1 MYRYIIYITLQ
12 NYYIVLHSY
21 MPYSDPRSQP
31 PATSQRL
38 LQNDSSNLD
47 TTDEGLPAHPIGVPQ
62 MVPGYK
68 SDYEVQSS
76 PLPPPYSPLSPVVK
90 YVLFAVC
97 ALFLNEHL
105 HYHLYDHREPP
116 SNLKEA
122 VQFIVEDLAP
132 KCSDDILQ
140 LRIRRGDLVQ
150 DAIHEG
156 KKGKFIPGKQLQVSN

>member
-1 MYRYIIYITLQ
+1 MWCNLA
-12 NYYIVLHSY
+12 HC
-21 MPYSDPRSQP
+21 
-31 PATSQRL
+31 RL
-38 LQNDSSNLD
+38 L
-47 TTDEGLPAHPIGVPQ
+47 T
-62 MVPGYK
+62 
-68 SDYEVQSS
+68 
-76 PLPPPYSPLSPVVK
+76 SPLSPVVK

-116 SNLKEA
+116 SNFKEA
-122 VQFIVEDLAP
+122 VQLIVEELAP

-156 KKGKFIPGKQLQVSN
+156 KKGKFIPGKQLQVSNRIWHILIYKLNSCVSHMSIHSRLSLYLKVELILVVLGESFSAF

>member
-1 MYRYIIYITLQ
+1 MILVTWIQQMKACQLIQLGCPKWCLAIY
-12 NYYIVLHSY
+12 
-21 MPYSDPRSQP
+21 
-31 PATSQRL
+31 
-38 LQNDSSNLD
+38 
-47 TTDEGLPAHPIGVPQ
+47 E
-62 MVPGYK
+62 

-76 PLPPPYSPLSPVVK
+76 PLPPPYSLLSPVVK

-116 SNLKEA
+116 FNLKEA
-122 VQFIVEDLAP
+122 VQLIVEDLAP